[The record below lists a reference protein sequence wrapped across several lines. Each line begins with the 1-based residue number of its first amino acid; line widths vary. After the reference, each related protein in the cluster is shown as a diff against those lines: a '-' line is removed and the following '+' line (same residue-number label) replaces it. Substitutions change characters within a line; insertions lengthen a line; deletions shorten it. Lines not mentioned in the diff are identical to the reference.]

1 MNILS
6 AKSRIALGQVG
17 LVVSL
22 LLTASFFELV
32 PDRTSAVREG
42 RAALAEAIAANS
54 SVIVTQQDV
63 RRLEGIL
70 QLVVDRNDDLLSA
83 ALRSNTGQLVV
94 TVGPHADLWSQD
106 SQYSTESQV
115 HVPIWAGSSEWGR
128 VELRFEDLV
137 SAGWLGVLTSP
148 LVLLVGFVAL
158 SSFVAFYFYLGK
170 MLKHLDPSQAIPGR
184 VKSALDTMAEGLLV
198 LDSKEQIVLANKAFA
213 DLLGEDPERML
224 GRRVGEFPWQGP
236 DGEALLLEDRPW
248 HLALISGEPQKNQ
261 RVKLILPDNT
271 RLTFMINCSPV
282 LGSGGSYAGVLVSF
296 DDVTQLEE
304 AEIELLKSKED
315 AEAANH
321 AKSAFLANMSHE
333 IRTPMNAI
341 LGFTELLKRGYG
353 RDSNE
358 SRKHL
363 EIIHS
368 SGRHLL
374 ELIND
379 ILDLSKVE
387 SGRLE
392 VERVRFK
399 PYEVIQEVV
408 KVLGVKARE
417 KGITVDFSVPDDVP
431 EDIECDPGR
440 LRQIVTNLVGNA
452 VKFTDQGGVTVSAY
466 ARRIA
471 DDRLQFHVD
480 VVDTGVGM
488 QPDACERIF
497 EDFVQADA
505 SVTRKFGGTGL
516 GLSISRKF
524 ARALG
529 GDIVAESEPGVGSV
543 FKVTLDA
550 GSVES
555 VAWVAPEV
563 ALTSD
568 IESVATQ
575 ARGWTFPAA
584 RILVVDDGA
593 ENRQLVKLVLEEHGL
608 EIDEAGN
615 GRVGVEKAGEHDY
628 QLILMDVQMPEMD
641 GFTATRLLRERG
653 YQVPII
659 ALTANAMKGF
669 EQECLDAGYSG
680 YFTKPIDID
689 RLVVHLADVLGA
701 EPEPVAETE
710 PAAAI
715 LEKVLPAELE
725 IGSGDTPITSTLAGT
740 NPRFEN
746 LIVRFVDRLKDQ
758 LESMEVAVTQQDF
771 AAVAALAHWLKGAGG
786 TVGFDVFT
794 EPAREL
800 EDAAKRGDHQQVAQ
814 RSAQLR
820 AIAGRLVTAP
830 QASTGTPHDLP
841 EPTPITGDI
850 LPRSVVSRLATN
862 KRFHPAIVKFA
873 ERLKQQSDTMEQAWQ
888 SRNYVELRDLA
899 HWLKG
904 SGGTVGF
911 DAFTE
916 PARELQQFAEGEQES
931 ATREALNQIQA
942 LIAAV
947 RLPDDIDTA
956 PDLAQSHSA
965 NRS

>member
-333 IRTPMNAI
+333 LRTPLNAI
-341 LGFTELLKRGYG
+341 NGFSEILSEQMYGPLGDQRYVDYAKDILT
-353 RDSNE
+353 
-358 SRKHL
+358 
-363 EIIHS
+363 
-368 SGRHLL
+368 SGQHLL
-374 ELIND
+374 DMIND
-379 ILDLSKVE
+379 ILDMAKVE
-387 SGRLE
+387 AGKMTVDLLPIDL
-392 VERVRFK
+392 VDPVDAAVRM
-399 PYEVIQEVV
+399 IRR
-408 KVLGVKARE
+408 KAE
-417 KGITVDFSVPDDVP
+417 DKGIKLSLVHEDNLPHVDADHRA
-431 EDIECDPGR
+431 I
-440 LRQIVTNLVGNA
+440 RQMILNLVSNA
-452 VKFTDQGGVTVSAY
+452 IKFTDEGGEIRVSID
-466 ARRIA
+466 RK
-471 DDRLQFHVD
+471 DDQIRVAVRD
-480 VVDTGVGM
+480 NGVGIPAEALPRLG
-488 QPDACERIF
+488 QPF
-497 EDFVQADA
+497 EQVSD
-505 SVTRKFGGTGL
+505 TRDRNYDGTGL
-516 GLSISRKF
+516 GL
-524 ARALG
+524 
-529 GDIVAESEPGVGSV
+529 
-543 FKVTLDA
+543 
-550 GSVES
+550 
-555 VAWVAPEV
+555 
-563 ALTSD
+563 ALTKS
-568 IESVATQ
+568 
-575 ARGWTFPAA
+575 F
-584 RILVVDDGA
+584 A
-593 ENRQLVKLVLEEHGL
+593 EMHG
-608 EIDEAGN
+608 
-615 GRVGVEKAGEHDY
+615 
-628 QLILMDVQMPEMD
+628 
-641 GFTATRLLRERG
+641 
-653 YQVPII
+653 
-659 ALTANAMKGF
+659 
-669 EQECLDAGYSG
+669 
-680 YFTKPIDID
+680 
-689 RLVVHLADVLGA
+689 
-701 EPEPVAETE
+701 
-710 PAAAI
+710 
-715 LEKVLPAELE
+715 
-725 IGSGDTPITSTLAGT
+725 
-740 NPRFEN
+740 
-746 LIVRFVDRLKDQ
+746 
-758 LESMEVAVTQQDF
+758 
-771 AAVAALAHWLKGAGG
+771 
-786 TVGFDVFT
+786 
-794 EPAREL
+794 
-800 EDAAKRGDHQQVAQ
+800 
-814 RSAQLR
+814 
-820 AIAGRLVTAP
+820 GRLTI
-830 QASTGTPHDLP
+830 ASQEGRGTQVSFYLP
-841 EPTPITGDI
+841 IPKNND
-850 LPRSVVSRLATN
+850 
-862 KRFHPAIVKFA
+862 A
-873 ERLKQQSDTMEQAWQ
+873 EMT
-888 SRNYVELRDLA
+888 
-899 HWLKG
+899 
-904 SGGTVGF
+904 
-911 DAFTE
+911 
-916 PARELQQFAEGEQES
+916 S
-931 ATREALNQIQA
+931 AA
-942 LIAAV
+942 
-947 RLPDDIDTA
+947 
-956 PDLAQSHSA
+956 
-965 NRS
+965 